1 MFPPQTNS
9 AAVKK
14 DMKILHR
21 LLGTNEAEEM
31 DVGNDGGKIKNGT
44 LIRASDE
51 RELLRSA
58 LDVAGSRVVVKRPIK
73 APLLGEG
80 GVGFDLDTVKIL
92 HSVWV
97 NRWDFYFYFLQ
108 GGLITPP
115 LLMIWGRSGT
125 LYI

>member
-51 RELLRSA
+51 QKLLWSA
-58 LDVAGSRVVVKRPIK
+58 VYVSGSRVVVNRPIK
-73 APLLGEG
+73 LPLLWEG
-80 GVGFDLDTVKIL
+80 SVGSDLDTAKPL
-92 HSVWV
+92 HSVPGYI
-97 NRWDFYFYFLQ
+97 NQWDVYFKGCK
-108 GGLITPP
+108 GGFRHPP
-115 LLMIWGRSGT
+115 PS
-125 LYI
+125 